1 MAIQTQ
7 QNYNN
12 NKDTTRRKN
21 EEFHKN
27 LMDSGKLA
35 MYLFRN
41 DPKSMAGY
49 AVGKIFSQPFHNW
62 LEKLW
67 GVPKEKTTTVP
78 ENIPSQS
85 MTAPLDTTPDVATIN
100 PNDGTSTWKKAIS
113 TSSANSSE
121 GFDFTKN
128 YPLGEDEYKIL
139 FGGW

>member
-85 MTAPLDTTPDVATIN
+85 MTAPLNTTPDVATIT
-100 PNDGTSTWKKAIS
+100 PNGTTWEKYIEENLS
-113 TSSANSSE
+113 
-121 GFDFTKN
+121 
-128 YPLGEDEYKIL
+128 
-139 FGGW
+139 GGR